1 MSVIDRILALAAN
14 NVKTIALSE
23 GEDPRMVAAAR
34 RLVDQ
39 KLARPVLLGRPD
51 KIAEAAGKA
60 GVSLDGIA
68 TLDATQGPRLAEF
81 AKLYYEK
88 RKAKGLTEDQAAEA
102 VRDPLWY
109 GAWMLETGEVDG
121 FVAGAVNST
130 ANVFR
135 AGLQV
140 IGMAPGIKTASS
152 CFLMVVPD
160 CEYGAQGAFIYSDC
174 GLLPFPDAAQLA
186 DIAVASN
193 TMAKALLQTT
203 PYLALLSFST
213 MGSAEHP
220 NLDKVKDARRIIKET
235 HPEIHVDGEL
245 QADAALIPAIGS
257 SKAPGSPVAGKANV
271 LIFPD
276 LNAGNIAYKLTERL
290 AKATAIGPLPQGFA
304 KPFSDLS
311 RGCNADDIVIAAAI
325 VSVQAAE
332 RAAGSASTGGPE
344 AVPPKK
350 EEEIVEL
357 VSEIVAQR
365 IREMLD
371 RQA

>member
-1 MSVIDRILALAAN
+1 MSVIDRIIELARTN
-14 NVKTIALSE
+14 PKKIALSE
-23 GEDPRMVAAAR
+23 GEDPRMALAAR
-34 RLVDQ
+34 RLADEGI
-39 KLARPVLLGRPD
+39 ARPVLLGNPD
-51 KIAEAAGKA
+51 KVRAAAAGA
-60 GVSLDGIA
+60 QVTLDGIEI
-68 TLDATQGPRLAEF
+68 LDAARGPRLAEY
-81 AKLYYEK
+81 ATAYCEK
-88 RKAKGLTEDQAAEA
+88 RKAKGMTPEKA
-102 VRDPLWY
+102 VQTMQDPLWY
-109 GAWMLETGEVDG
+109 GAMMLEHGEIDG

-160 CEYGAQGAFIYSDC
+160 CEYGASGAFIYSDC

-193 TMAKALLQTT
+193 EMAKALLQTT

-220 NLDKVKDARRIIKET
+220 NLDRIRETRKILKET
-235 HPEIHVDGEL
+235 HPDINVDGEL
-245 QADAALIPAIGS
+245 QADAALVASIGA
-257 SKAPGSPVAGKANV
+257 SKCPGSPVAGKANV

-311 RGCNADDIVIAAAI
+311 RGCNANDIVIAAAI
-325 VSVQAAE
+325 VSVQASAGVSGN
-332 RAAGSASTGGPE
+332 AAVAATGAG
-344 AVPPKK
+344 ANS
-350 EEEIVEL
+350 EEEL
-357 VSEIVAQR
+357 VRVVSDIVASR
-365 IREMLD
+365 IREMLK
-371 RQA
+371 